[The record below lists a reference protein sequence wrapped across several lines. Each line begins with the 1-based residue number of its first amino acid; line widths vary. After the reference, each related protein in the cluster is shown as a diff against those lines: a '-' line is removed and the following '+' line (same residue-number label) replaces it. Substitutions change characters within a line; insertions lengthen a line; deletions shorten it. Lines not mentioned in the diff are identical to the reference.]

1 MLVAEV
7 CEVNKPE
14 EQKIETRMDLMTA
27 IEEAWTIDV
36 GATLNP
42 DMAVE
47 EPEDLLVVLVK
58 AYTVMNFAEDNE

>member
-1 MLVAEV
+1 
-7 CEVNKPE
+7 
-14 EQKIETRMDLMTA
+14 MDLMTA